1 MNEMKP
7 TPIEAM
13 LEIAEAYDKFVKN
26 VIAIA
31 DKYELDRN
39 REIKSAL
46 IAGVLTADNTNFND
60 LEGDGNE

>member
-7 TPIEAM
+7 TPIKAM
-13 LEIAEAYDKFVKN
+13 LEITEAYDKFVKE

-39 REIKSAL
+39 CAIKNAL